1 MTAREVLHHAVGTS
15 SSTIVN
21 IRVAT
26 MADVPVL
33 EQLITASVRGLNA
46 GRYTQAEMDAALA
59 GVFGVDTQLIAD
71 GTYYVMDG
79 PAGPA
84 AAGGWSGRRTL
95 YGGDKMKGVEDPRLD
110 PRTEP
115 ARIRAFFV
123 HPDWSRRGLARRLYA
138 ECEQSARAAGFR
150 GFELM
155 ATLPGEPLYVALGFS
170 VVEHI
175 VVAVAGVD
183 VSFTR
188 MARAFMVEDA
198 ASPGIRAG
206 SLMLIP
212 NTLDAT
218 RALVAGMDASQRAE
232 LSPDWTARVTS
243 GTADAWTLGYTM
255 ELLVT
260 GVTVGMCGFKG
271 PPGSDGAVEIAYGV
285 SAESEGN
292 GYASDAA
299 RGLVGHAFG
308 SGLVRVVRAHTLSD
322 EGASARVLL
331 KCGFRRVGQVVDF
344 EDGLVWKWER
354 KQGGT

>member
-1 MTAREVLHHAVGTS
+1 MTSAGL
-15 SSTIVN
+15 N

-33 EQLITASVRGLNA
+33 EQLIIASVRGLNA

-71 GTYYVMDG
+71 GTYYVIDG

-84 AAGGWSGRRTL
+84 AAGGWSARRTL
-95 YGGDKMKGVEDPRLD
+95 YGGDKMKGLADPRLN

-123 HPDWSRRGLARRLYA
+123 HPAWSRRGLARQLYA

-170 VVEHI
+170 VVERV

-188 MARAFMVEDA
+188 MARAFMVSGAEP
-198 ASPGIRAG
+198 SGIRSG
-206 SLMLIP
+206 SLLLIP
-212 NTLDAT
+212 NALDAT
-218 RALVAGMDASQRAE
+218 RAFIAGMNASQRAE
-232 LSPDWTARVTS
+232 LSPDWTARVAS

-255 ELLVT
+255 QLLDT
-260 GVTVGMCGFKG
+260 GVTVGTCGFKG
-271 PPGSDGAVEIAYGV
+271 PPGPDGAVEIAYGV
-285 SAESEGN
+285 SAEYEGN
-292 GYASDAA
+292 GYATDAA
-299 RGLVGHAFG
+299 MGLVGHAFA
-308 SGLVRVVRAHTLSD
+308 SGLVRIVRAHTLSD
-322 EGASARVLL
+322 EGASAHVLL
-331 KCGFRRVGQVVDF
+331 KCGFRRVGQVVDPV
-344 EDGLVWKWER
+344 DGPEQRWER
-354 KQGGT
+354 EEDAT